1 MLTIL
6 IAATVAY
13 LIADRMRRSD
23 QIRRQVYANLTRGL

>member
-13 LIADRMRRSD
+13 LIADRMRRQD
-23 QIRRQVYANLTRGL
+23 QLRRTVHANLTRGL